1 MRDYDIK
8 LSIIVPVYKTERYIY
23 ECIDSIRCQ
32 TLQSIEIILVD
43 DGSPDR
49 CPQICDE
56 YANLDSRIKVIH
68 KANAGL
74 GFARNS
80 GLELAEGEFV
90 TFVDSDDWV
99 DSRTYS
105 HIVGMAETD
114 NLDVIFFKYDRFTS
128 NETLRGTVSDHTQIY
143 ENEELRTVKMDMI
156 ASEPGCH
163 IDRKYECS
171 ACTAIYRKEI
181 IDINNL
187 AFHSEREVLSE
198 DMIFNLDFTSA
209 SKRLGINDSILY
221 HYRINPASLTRT
233 TSMEKVAKT
242 IDFCHYIK
250 TNLQL
255 WNLSG
260 ADVETRF
267 SRLFIGHMRAAL
279 CHILSSGIE
288 CREKRR
294 TFQLISELPEWKILQ
309 TNYPWHSLPVFQRE
323 CFRAC
328 STRQFPYMLA
338 LCYMKK
344 IIKKV

>member
-1 MRDYDIK
+1 MSDFDIK
-8 LSIIVPVYKTERYIY
+8 LSIIVPVYKTERYVHK
-23 ECIDSIRCQ
+23 CIDSIRCQ

-43 DGSPDR
+43 DGSPDE
-49 CPQICDE
+49 CPKICDE
-56 YANLDSRIKVIH
+56 YADLDSRIKVIH

-105 HIVGMAETD
+105 HIVGMAEAD
-114 NLDVIFFKYDRFTS
+114 NLDALFFKYDRFTS
-128 NETLRGTVSDHTQIY
+128 NETLRGTVSNHTQIY
-143 ENEELRTVKMDMI
+143 ENEDLRTVKMDMI
-156 ASEPGCH
+156 ASEPGCR

-171 ACTAIYRKEI
+171 ACTAIYRKEV

-198 DMIFNLDFTSA
+198 DMIFNLDFLSA
-209 SKRLGINDSILY
+209 SKRVGINDSILY
-221 HYRINPASLTRT
+221 HYRINPGSITRT
-233 TSMEKVAKT
+233 SSKEKVAKNL
-242 IDFCHYIK
+242 DFCHYVQ

-255 WNLSG
+255 WSLSG
-260 ADVETRF
+260 ADVETRY
-267 SRLFIGHMRAAL
+267 SRLFIGYMRASL
-279 CHILSSGIE
+279 CNFLLSGKDF
-288 CREKRR
+288 REKRKA
-294 TFQLISELPEWKILQ
+294 FQYVSELPEWKMLL

-328 STRQFPYMLA
+328 SKRYFLYMLA